1 MKLRF
6 WMTAVL
12 LLVIGSQAA
21 ARLVTLDFE
30 NLAPTGTGQ
39 SSNVVI
45 DGFRFSPNC
54 HYDAVPASNSP
65 NAFVN
70 GYQNTGWIGTDSSG
84 CYTSINPEFLG
95 PAEYAPTPGQLP
107 SAAVLWIDYFGQTF
121 SLESVFLNFS
131 GLQIATSRGGLYTA
145 PLPNP
150 PAGYPVVTF
159 NSPLFDE
166 VQWVMLIVRNSGAPL
181 GLDHMT
187 FQVADA
193 MQIPEPAS
201 GALAG
206 VALAMLMVARRR
218 KTPESVLAS
227 NALTVGH

>member
-6 WMTAVL
+6 WVAAASL
-12 LLVIGSQAA
+12 LMFGSQAS

-30 NLAPTGTGQ
+30 NLAATGAGQ

-54 HYDAVPASNSP
+54 HYDALPASNSP
-65 NAFVN
+65 NQFVR

-84 CYTSINPEFLG
+84 CSRSSNADFLG
-95 PAEYAPTPGQLP
+95 PDGYDPIPGQSP
-107 SAAVLWIDYFGQTF
+107 FSAVLWIDYFEQTF
-121 SLESVFLNFS
+121 SLESVFLNFQ
-131 GLQIATSRGGLYTA
+131 GLQIATSKGGLYTA
-145 PLPNP
+145 SLPYQ
-150 PAGYPVVTF
+150 PAGFPVVTF
-159 NSPLFDE
+159 NSPFFND
-166 VQWVMLIVRNSGAPL
+166 VQWVMLIVNGSGGPL

-187 FQVADA
+187 FRVADV

-206 VALAMLMVARRR
+206 IALAMLVATRRR